1 MERFKFSDLAEVR
14 YFTKKINQEIE
25 KNPSSLI
32 IPESIWKLA
41 KESLISKYKDS
52 EVLEN
57 CLNMIEDFENTNKAK
72 FISDLQEFIDES
84 AFEDF
89 YRQDN
94 NAVFISTIHKSKGR
108 EFDTVYL
115 MIRGKVRDE
124 DEEKRKIYVALTRA
138 KNNLHI
144 HCNNEIF
151 DSIKI
156 EDIDRYY
163 DENSYDKPKEI
174 SIQLSYK
181 DVVLSYF
188 KDKSAEI
195 FSLLSGAELM
205 VERQYLKVKSGSQEI
220 KLAKFS
226 KSCMEK
232 LAGYSQKCY
241 RPYKAVVR
249 FVVAWKDKQEN
260 KEYPIILTDLYLKS
274 K

>member
-1 MERFKFSDLAEVR
+1 
-14 YFTKKINQEIE
+14 
-25 KNPSSLI
+25 
-32 IPESIWKLA
+32 
-41 KESLISKYKDS
+41 
-52 EVLEN
+52 
-57 CLNMIEDFENTNKAK
+57 MIEDFENTNKAK
-72 FISDLQEFIDES
+72 FISDFQEFIDES
-84 AFEDF
+84 VFEDF

-94 NAVFISTIHKSKGR
+94 KAIFISTIHKSKGR

-115 MIRGKVRDE
+115 MIRGKIKDD

-144 HCNNEIF
+144 HCNNDVF
-151 DSIKI
+151 DSINIDNI
-156 EDIDRYY
+156 ERYY
-163 DENSYDKPKEI
+163 DENSYDKPEEI

-195 FSLLSGAELM
+195 FSLLSGSELM
-205 VERQYLKVKSGSQEI
+205 VEKEYLTVKMGGSII

-226 KSCMEK
+226 KSCKEK
-232 LAGYSQKCY
+232 LEDYYKKGY